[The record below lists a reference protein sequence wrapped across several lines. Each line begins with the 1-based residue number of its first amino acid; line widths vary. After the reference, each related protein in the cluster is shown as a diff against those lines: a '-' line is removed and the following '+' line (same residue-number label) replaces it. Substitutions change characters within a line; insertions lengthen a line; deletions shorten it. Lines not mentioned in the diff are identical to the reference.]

1 MEIRKYLVMV
11 GDKYVS
17 SHSNRLT
24 DNFFFAGVFTEE
36 NVDKVFRYWDK
47 ESHGNVE
54 IIDF

>member
-17 SHSNRLT
+17 SASNRLT
-24 DNFFFAGVFTEE
+24 DNYFFAGVFTEE
-36 NVDKVFRYWDK
+36 NVDKVFEYWDK
-47 ESHGNVE
+47 ESKGNAE